1 MPKIQKFTDGIIV
14 LKPGMVN
21 RDTRLIVL
29 PKSLKKINPGAILLD
44 DPASARIEY
53 DGSFE
58 EAERIMIDDYNDV
71 LCIHCSDGR
80 ILINKL

>member
-1 MPKIQKFTDGIIV
+1 MLKIMKFTNEITE
-14 LKPGMVN
+14 LKPRMVD

-29 PKSLKKINPGAILLD
+29 PKSLKKINPGAILLN
-44 DPASARIEY
+44 DPASARIEFE
-53 DGSFE
+53 GTFE

-80 ILINKL
+80 VLINKL